1 MKKVA
6 QKKLGQKK
14 VRATKASTM
23 RLKPELQSALDNIS
37 AQLDRPKN
45 KIVNQ
50 AVAEYLEKTSYKLQ
64 DDIEGTLQKL
74 RAYRSKDP
82 SFEADIE
89 RFADGEAA
97 YSSDDTHEGKMDDS
111 VHSLSKEIQQLIHA
125 WLGSK

>member
-1 MKKVA
+1 MRKVAQNKVA
-6 QKKLGQKK
+6 QKKLGRKK
-14 VRATKASTM
+14 VCATKASTM

-37 AQLDRPKN
+37 AQLNRPKN

-50 AVAEYLEKTSYKLQ
+50 AVAEYLEKTSYKLR

-89 RFADGEAA
+89 RFSDGEAA
-97 YSSDDTHEGKMDDS
+97 YSRDDAQRHPFTFKN
-111 VHSLSKEIQQLIHA
+111 LSQL
-125 WLGSK
+125 